1 MSTKDVKQL
10 TIVQKYYWLIA
21 VIVTFISLYPTVNN
35 AWVNWDDD
43 GYVLQN
49 SLITSI
55 DIDGVVSIFQEPNV
69 VGNYHPLTVLSLAVD
84 YAISGKASFTYHLH
98 NLLLHLLNV
107 VLVFVLISR
116 LFKSHQMALI
126 VALLFGIH
134 PMHVESV
141 AWISARKDLLYT
153 AYLLMGLLVYLKYI
167 DCTSIA
173 KQRGW
178 YVLSFVLFSCSLLS
192 KGVAMVFPA
201 YLFLID
207 YLNDKKVNKS
217 TLIAKVPFILL
228 SASFVFI
235 SFYSQQL
242 EGAFITEV
250 EFPLIDRLAIASTS
264 FLVYL
269 FQSIVPIN
277 LSPFHPYPFQQ
288 LSDFPTHYYFSLLLI
303 PALLVFCWIAIRK
316 KWKVAIFGIL
326 FFTVTLI
333 PLLQLIPLGRAM
345 MAERYTY
352 VAYLGLFILI
362 GFGLVQWMNQN
373 RLKRR
378 ISIGV
383 FTIVILI
390 FSSISYTYAKSW
402 ENGEKLWS
410 RVIDQY
416 PEDYFAHYSRADYFF
431 KQGDWS
437 AALEDLNRS
446 ISLSPYF
453 GVAYQLRGQ
462 LHEKSKELQLAV
474 NDYEQAIALT
484 PNYGPSYVNLAR
496 ILGADGQYD
505 AALNYLNQVIILNP
519 TYATAFLNRGVIHEM
534 LGKKEKGRLDYSQ
547 AIQLE
552 PENGL
557 FYRYRGVNYLADG
570 NSNLAIADF
579 NHAIQFLP
587 KDGLSYFLR
596 AKAFQQIG
604 MKKEA
609 LIDAQK
615 AMDLNYPVEQ
625 SMINELKE

>member
-1 MSTKDVKQL
+1 MSTKDLKQL
-10 TIVQKYYWLIA
+10 ISVQKYYWIIA

-35 AWVNWDDD
+35 TWVNWDDD
-43 GYVLQN
+43 GYVLHN
-49 SLITSI
+49 SLITSL
-55 DIDGVVSIFQEPNV
+55 DLDGIVSIFQEPNL

-84 YAISGKASFTYHLH
+84 YAISGEAPFAYHLH
-98 NLLLHLLNV
+98 SLLLHLLNV

-116 LFKSHQMALI
+116 LFKSYQMALL

-153 AYLLMGLLVYLKYI
+153 AYLMMGLLVYLKFI

-173 KQRGW
+173 KRR
-178 YVLSFVLFSCSLLS
+178 VLFVFSFVLFSCSLLS

-207 YLNDKKVNKS
+207 YLRGRKVNRS
-217 TLIAKVPFILL
+217 SLIAKVPFILL
-228 SASFVFI
+228 SAGFVFI

-250 EFPLIDRLAIASTS
+250 DFPFIDRFAIATTS
-264 FLVYL
+264 FLVYI
-269 FQSIVPIN
+269 FQSIVPIH

-288 LSDFPTHYYFSLLLI
+288 LSDFPTHYYFSLLVI
-303 PALLVFCWIAIRK
+303 PGLLVFCWMAIRK
-316 KWKVAIFGIL
+316 KWKVALFGIL
-326 FFTVTLI
+326 FFTMTLI
-333 PLLQLIPLGRAM
+333 PVLQLIPLGRAM

-352 VAYLGLFILI
+352 VAYLGLIILI
-362 GFGLVQWMNQN
+362 GFGLVKLMNQN
-373 RLKRR
+373 QLKQR

-383 FTIVILI
+383 FAIVILI
-390 FSSISYTYAKSW
+390 FSSISYTYSKAW
-402 ENGEKLWS
+402 ENGETLWS
-410 RVIDQY
+410 KVIEQY
-416 PEDYFAHYSRADYFF
+416 PEDYFAHYSRADFYF

-437 AALEDLNRS
+437 AALEDVNRS

-462 LHEKSKELQLAV
+462 LYEKSKELQLAV

-496 ILGADGQYD
+496 ILGADGQFD
-505 AALNYLNQVIILNP
+505 AALKYLDQVVILIP
-519 TYATAFLNRGVIHEM
+519 TYATAFLNRGVIHEK
-534 LGKKEKGRLDYSQ
+534 LGEKEKGRLDYSK

-552 PENGL
+552 PNNGL

-570 NSNLAIADF
+570 ESNAAIADF
-579 NHAIQFLP
+579 NKAIQFLP

-596 AKAFQQIG
+596 AKALQQIG
-604 MKKEA
+604 LKSEA
-609 LIDAQK
+609 LLDAQK
-615 AMDLNYPVEQ
+615 AIDLNYPVEQ
-625 SMINELKE
+625 SFINELKE